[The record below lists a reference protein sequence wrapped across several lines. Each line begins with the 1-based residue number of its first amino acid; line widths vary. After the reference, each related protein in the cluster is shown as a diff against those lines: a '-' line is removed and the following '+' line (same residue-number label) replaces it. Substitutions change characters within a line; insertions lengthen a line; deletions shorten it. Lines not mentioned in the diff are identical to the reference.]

1 MDIVKHCPS
10 AISPHYQQRDDFD
23 DHHAL
28 MPEAV
33 IHQPGL
39 NDSDMALLLLSGA
52 NNLFPSSFH
61 FHRTP
66 DELVTPALICPRV
79 ALLKVTANTD
89 ERI

>member
-1 MDIVKHCPS
+1 
-10 AISPHYQQRDDFD
+10 
-23 DHHAL
+23 
-28 MPEAV
+28 MPETA

-52 NNLFPSSFH
+52 NNLFASSFQ
-61 FHRTP
+61 FPKTE
-66 DELVTPALICPRV
+66 DELATPALIGPAV